1 VLAVDAEIERWSRR
15 RAIELAPVSEQWLSI
30 AL

>member
-1 VLAVDAEIERWSRR
+1 MTTVDAEIIRWSRR